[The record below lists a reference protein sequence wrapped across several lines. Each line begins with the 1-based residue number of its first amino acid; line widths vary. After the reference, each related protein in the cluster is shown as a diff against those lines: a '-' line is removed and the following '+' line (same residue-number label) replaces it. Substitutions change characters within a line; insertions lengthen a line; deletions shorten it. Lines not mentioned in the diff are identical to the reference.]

1 MGSGEWSNASICQS
15 IRSETGEGLVVTT
28 LECTQF
34 ANERLQHWTWLHRSN
49 WAPKLGA
56 SFPNHPNLCV
66 MWKRK
71 PTDSKPPSNKL
82 QILYY
87 VRRKLLGLASPTSQT
102 HVLGF
107 KTRWT
112 DPMINQSIND
122 EKIGTLLNGTVRT
135 KPIESKR
142 PTFRHQTL
150 TVDFLFVFI
159 RVINGSNS
167 KHWEFDLIP
176 NVSLLVLYPWKN
188 NFHKINWDNRV
199 SVVSKDII

>member
-1 MGSGEWSNASICQS
+1 MGSGEWSDASICQS
-15 IRSETGEGLVVTT
+15 IRSKTGEGLVVVI

-34 ANERLQHWTWLHRSN
+34 ENQHLRHLTWLRCSN

-56 SFPNHPNLCV
+56 SFPNHQNLCV

-71 PTDSKPPSNKL
+71 PTDSNPPSNKL

-87 VRRKLLGLASPTSQT
+87 LRRKLLGLASPTSQT

-122 EKIGTLLNGTVRT
+122 EHNGTLLNEIVLT
-135 KPIESKR
+135 KPIKCAYISASNCW
-142 PTFRHQTL
+142 FSSC
-150 TVDFLFVFI
+150 FI

-167 KHWEFDLIP
+167 KLRGFDLILS
-176 NVSLLVLYPWKN
+176 VSLLLLYPWKN
-188 NFHKINWDNRV
+188 NFHKIIWDNRV
-199 SVVSKDII
+199 SIVSIDII

>member
-28 LECTQF
+28 LECCTQF
-34 ANERLQHWTWLHRSN
+34 ENLHLRHQIWLHRSN
-49 WAPKLGA
+49 WTPELGA
-56 SFPNHPNLCV
+56 SFPNHPNSCV

-87 VRRKLLGLASPTSQT
+87 VRRKLLGLASPTSKT

-122 EKIGTLLNGTVRT
+122 EKNGTLLNGMFRT
-135 KPIESKR
+135 KSIKLKVYSFLR
-142 PTFRHQTL
+142 L
-150 TVDFLFVFI
+150 TVDF
-159 RVINGSNS
+159 
-167 KHWEFDLIP
+167 P
-176 NVSLLVLYPWKN
+176 LVL
-188 NFHKINWDNRV
+188 
-199 SVVSKDII
+199 SES